1 MDYIGIVFLVILLIY
16 FINGLRKGFL
26 VNLFESVKTIVV
38 LVLAFIF
45 CKDVGQA
52 FTGLGFLEKFS
63 KEMITYAST
72 IIGFIVI
79 MLAGTILFGIVLFIV
94 KKLTSEQGIGS
105 RLLGGAVGVVRAL
118 ITIGLYCYIIGFIYN
133 LTPDSGIGNFINN
146 SLNHE
151 VGIFRFF
158 YEHNLIEYIFD
169 KFISNPVA

>member
-38 LVLAFIF
+38 LVLAFVF

-63 KEMITYAST
+63 EEMITYAST

-94 KKLTSEQGIGS
+94 KKLTSEQGIG
-105 RLLGGAVGVVRAL
+105 
-118 ITIGLYCYIIGFIYN
+118 
-133 LTPDSGIGNFINN
+133 NFINN

-151 VGIFRFF
+151 LGIFRFF
-158 YEHNLIEYIFD
+158 YEHNLIDYIFD